1 MEDICKYPI
10 VQAPMAGGVSTP
22 KLAAAVSNSGG
33 LGFLAGGYKSAR
45 ELEQEIIEMHS
56 LTKKPF
62 GVNLFVPTNEKVAVD
77 ALDCYQKELSKVAKY
92 LECQVG
98 IPKNDDDEWSA
109 KLDIIQKHRV
119 PAVSFTFGCPDR
131 EIIASLKGIGS
142 RVFVTITTPQEAE
155 VASRAGADALCLQ
168 GIEAGGHRS
177 TFLEGSVDYPLMNLL
192 KEVRSITKKPLIAA
206 GGLMTGSDIKR
217 VLQEGASAAQLGTA
231 FICCPESGASA
242 LHKESIFQKR
252 FNETGVTRAFTGKRA
267 RGFVNA
273 FFISY
278 DKSAPSAYPHIHY
291 MTKPIRT
298 KATQMK
304 NPEYASLW
312 AGTGF
317 TLAKELPAHLIVEE
331 LVQELNER

>member
-1 MEDICKYPI
+1 VENICKYPI

-33 LGFLAGGYKSAR
+33 LGFLAAGYKSAR
-45 ELEQEIIEMHS
+45 EMEQEIMEVHS

-62 GVNLFVPTNEKVAVD
+62 GVNLFVPTSEKVAVEV
-77 ALDCYQKELSKVAKY
+77 LDCYQKELLEAAEY

-119 PAVSFTFGCPDR
+119 PAVSFTFGCPHR
-131 EIIASLKGIGS
+131 KIVARLKESGS
-142 RVFVTITTPQEAE
+142 RIFVTITTPQEAE
-155 VASRAGADALCLQ
+155 VALRAGADALCLQ

-177 TFLEGSVDYPLMNLL
+177 TFLENSADYPLMNLL
-192 KEVRSITKKPLIAA
+192 KEVRQITKKPLIAA

-242 LHKESIFQKR
+242 LHKKSIIEKR
-252 FNETGVTRAFTGKRA
+252 FNETGVTKAFTGKRA
-267 RGFVNA
+267 RGFVNS

-298 KATQMK
+298 KATQIN
-304 NPEYASLW
+304 NPEYTSLW

-317 TLAKELPAHLIVEE
+317 SMAKELPAHFIVEE
-331 LVQELNER
+331 LVQELNK

>member
-1 MEDICKYPI
+1 MWKIYVNIQLYKLPWQEDFL
-10 VQAPMAGGVSTP
+10 TL

-33 LGFLAGGYKSAR
+33 LGFLAAGYKSAR

-62 GVNLFVPTNEKVAVD
+62 GVNLFVPTNEKIAVD
-77 ALDCYQKELSKVAKY
+77 ALDCYQKELSKAAEY

-98 IPKNDDDEWSA
+98 IPKNDDDESNA

-119 PAVSFTFGCPDR
+119 PAASFTFGCPDR
-131 EIIASLKGIGS
+131 EIVASLKGIGS

-155 VASRAGADALCLQ
+155 VALRAGADALCLQ

-177 TFLEGSVDYPLMNLL
+177 TFLESSVDYPLMKLL

-242 LHKESIFQKR
+242 LHKESILQKR
-252 FNETGVTRAFTGKRA
+252 FNETGVTRAFTGE
-267 RGFVNA
+267 
-273 FFISY
+273 
-278 DKSAPSAYPHIHY
+278 
-291 MTKPIRT
+291 TC
-298 KATQMK
+298 
-304 NPEYASLW
+304 
-312 AGTGF
+312 
-317 TLAKELPAHLIVEE
+317 
-331 LVQELNER
+331 

>member
-1 MEDICKYPI
+1 
-10 VQAPMAGGVSTP
+10 MAGGVSTP

-33 LGFLAGGYKSAR
+33 LGFLAAGYKSAR

-77 ALDCYQKELSKVAKY
+77 ALDCYQKELLKAAEY
-92 LECQVG
+92 LECQVD
-98 IPKNDDDEWSA
+98 IPKNDDEWNA

-131 EIIASLKGIGS
+131 EIVASLKGIGS

-155 VASRAGADALCLQ
+155 VALRAGADALCLQ

-177 TFLEGSVDYPLMNLL
+177 TFLESSVDYPLMKLL

-242 LHKESIFQKR
+242 LHKESILQKR

-291 MTKPIRT
+291 MTKPIRA
-298 KATQMK
+298 KATQMN
-304 NPEYASLW
+304 NPEYTSLW

-317 TLAKELPAHLIVEE
+317 TLAKKLPAHLIVEE
-331 LVQELNER
+331 LVQELNE

>member
-1 MEDICKYPI
+1 MEDICKYLI

-33 LGFLAGGYKSAR
+33 LGFLAAGYKSAR

-77 ALDCYQKELSKVAKY
+77 ALDCYQKELLKAAEY
-92 LECQVG
+92 LECQVD
-98 IPKNDDDEWSA
+98 IPKNDDEWNA

-131 EIIASLKGIGS
+131 EIVASLKGIGS

-155 VASRAGADALCLQ
+155 VALRAGADALCLQ

-177 TFLEGSVDYPLMNLL
+177 TFLESSVDYPLMKLL

-242 LHKESIFQKR
+242 LHKESILQKR

-291 MTKPIRT
+291 MTKPIRA
-298 KATQMK
+298 KATQMN
-304 NPEYASLW
+304 NPEYTSLW

-317 TLAKELPAHLIVEE
+317 TLAKKLPAHLIVEE
-331 LVQELNER
+331 LVQELNE

>member
-1 MEDICKYPI
+1 MENICEYPI

-33 LGFLAGGYKSAR
+33 LGFLAAGYKSAR

-77 ALDCYQKELSKVAKY
+77 ALDCYQKELSKAAGY

-131 EIIASLKGIGS
+131 EIVASLKGIGS
-142 RVFVTITTPQEAE
+142 HIFVTITTPQEAE
-155 VASRAGADALCLQ
+155 VALRAGADALCLQ

-177 TFLEGSVDYPLMNLL
+177 TFLESSVDFSLINLL
-192 KEVRSITKKPLIAA
+192 KEVRLITKKPLIAA

-242 LHKESIFQKR
+242 LHKESILQKR

-298 KATQMK
+298 KATQIN
-304 NPEYASLW
+304 NPEYTSLW

-331 LVQELNER
+331 LVQELNE

>member
-1 MEDICKYPI
+1 
-10 VQAPMAGGVSTP
+10 MAGGVSTP

-33 LGFLAGGYKSAR
+33 LGFLAAGYKSAR

-77 ALDCYQKELSKVAKY
+77 AIDCYQKELSKAAEY

-98 IPKNDDDEWSA
+98 IPKNDDDDEWSV

-131 EIIASLKGIGS
+131 EIVASLKGIGS

-155 VASRAGADALCLQ
+155 VALRAGADALCLQ

-177 TFLEGSVDYPLMNLL
+177 TFLESSVDYPLMNLL
-192 KEVRSITKKPLIAA
+192 KEVRLITKKPLIAA
-206 GGLMTGSDIKR
+206 GGLMRGSDIKR

-242 LHKESIFQKR
+242 LHKESILQKH
-252 FNETGVTRAFTGKRA
+252 FNKTGVTRAFTGKRA

-278 DKSAPSAYPHIHY
+278 DKSAPPAYPHIHY

-298 KATQMK
+298 KATQM
-304 NPEYASLW
+304 NNSEYTSLW

-317 TLAKELPAHLIVEE
+317 ALAKDLPAHLIVEG
-331 LVQELNER
+331 LVQELNT

>member
-22 KLAAAVSNSGG
+22 KLAAAVSDSGG
-33 LGFLAGGYKSAR
+33 LGFLAAGYKSAR

-77 ALDCYQKELSKVAKY
+77 ALDCYQKELSKAAEY

-109 KLDIIQKHRV
+109 KLDIIQKHQV

-131 EIIASLKGIGS
+131 EIVASLKGIGS

-155 VASRAGADALCLQ
+155 VALRAGADALCLQ

-177 TFLEGSVDYPLMNLL
+177 TFLEDSVDYPLMKLL
-192 KEVRSITKKPLIAA
+192 KEVRSITTKPLIAA
-206 GGLMTGSDIKR
+206 GGLMTGADIKH

-242 LHKESIFQKR
+242 LHKESILQKR
-252 FNETGVTRAFTGKRA
+252 FNETDVTRAFTGKRA

-278 DKSAPSAYPHIHY
+278 DKLAPSAYPHIHY
-291 MTKPIRT
+291 MTKPIRA
-298 KATQMK
+298 KATQM
-304 NPEYASLW
+304 NNSEYASLW
-312 AGTGF
+312 TGTGF

-331 LVQELNER
+331 LVQELNE

>member
-1 MEDICKYPI
+1 
-10 VQAPMAGGVSTP
+10 MAGGVSTP

-33 LGFLAGGYKSAR
+33 LGFLAAGYKSAR

-77 ALDCYQKELSKVAKY
+77 ALDCYQKELLKAAEY
-92 LECQVG
+92 LECQVD
-98 IPKNDDDEWSA
+98 IPKNDDDDEWNA

-131 EIIASLKGIGS
+131 EIVASLKGIGS

-155 VASRAGADALCLQ
+155 VALRAGADALCLQ

-177 TFLEGSVDYPLMNLL
+177 TFLESSVDYPLMKLL

-242 LHKESIFQKR
+242 LHKESILQKR

-291 MTKPIRT
+291 MTKPIRA
-298 KATQMK
+298 KATQMN
-304 NPEYASLW
+304 NPEYTSLW

-317 TLAKELPAHLIVEE
+317 TLAKKLPAHLIVEE
-331 LVQELNER
+331 LVQELNE

>member
-1 MEDICKYPI
+1 MENICEYPI

-22 KLAAAVSNSGG
+22 KLAAAVSDSGG
-33 LGFLAGGYKSAR
+33 LGFLAAGYKSAR

-77 ALDCYQKELSKVAKY
+77 ALDCYQKELSKAAEY

-109 KLDIIQKHRV
+109 KLDIIQKHQV

-131 EIIASLKGIGS
+131 EIVASLKGIGS

-155 VASRAGADALCLQ
+155 VALRAGADALCLQ

-177 TFLEGSVDYPLMNLL
+177 TFLEDSVDYPLMKLL
-192 KEVRSITKKPLIAA
+192 KEVRSITTKPLIAA
-206 GGLMTGSDIKR
+206 GGLMTGADIKH

-242 LHKESIFQKR
+242 LHKESILQKR
-252 FNETGVTRAFTGKRA
+252 FSETDVTRAFTGKRA

-278 DKSAPSAYPHIHY
+278 DKLAPSAYPHIHY
-291 MTKPIRT
+291 MTKPIRA
-298 KATQMK
+298 KATQM
-304 NPEYASLW
+304 NNSEYASLW
-312 AGTGF
+312 TGTGF

-331 LVQELNER
+331 LVQELNE